1 MSAAFKCLISMR
13 HFLESSK
20 VQAAPAGPS
29 SSKWPSVAM
38 AIGVLG
44 MKPHLHA
51 NDPCPLMPAPSLAKG
66 RRFERI

>member
-1 MSAAFKCLISMR
+1 MSGAYRCSISTR
-13 HFLESSK
+13 SFLESSK

-38 AIGVLG
+38 GIGVRG

-51 NDPCPLMPAPSLAKG
+51 NGPCPLMPAPSLKG
-66 RRFERI
+66 RRLERI